1 MENPS
6 EFVQIQSPS
15 SKYIASQVC
24 WKSSPSCTTAGFS
37 KVLASAS
44 HTAGAAYI
52 GDTRLQDRQEISRTS
67 SPSVSASSI
76 LARPDSWSQS
86 QDSTHVLYR
95 LYTFKHIKYIITVYC
110 IIYILIYASVCMF
123 ANTEGISWPYFLDSQ
138 SCRLIPPTFL
148 KTPQAVA
155 STGNFL
161 NDGHRNSG
169 FTH

>member
-110 IIYILIYASVCMF
+110 IIYIYILIYASVCVCVCSPILR
-123 ANTEGISWPYFLDSQ
+123 ASVDHISWIHSLVGWS
-138 SCRLIPPTFL
+138 
-148 KTPQAVA
+148 PQP
-155 STGNFL
+155 SWR
-161 NDGHRNSG
+161 HRRQLHQPAI
-169 FTH
+169 F